1 MKRVLALVCVLCV
14 ALVGTAMAQAGGQ
27 SKSTINSD
35 ADYAAAMKEIGSTN
49 GMVGK
54 ALTGGNTADATKGA
68 ARLEQLFRDVHAYW
82 QAKKVDDA
90 TKFAADAL
98 AASQAMSKA
107 LAAGDAMA
115 ATDAR
120 TKLGAQCMGC
130 HTAHREK
137 TESGFRMK

>member
-1 MKRVLALVCVLCV
+1 MKRVFAIACVFSL
-14 ALVGTAMAQAGGQ
+14 ALVGTAIAQAPPA
-27 SKSTINSD
+27 SKSSIASE
-35 ADYAAAMKEIGSTN
+35 ADYSAAMKEIGQTN
-49 GMVGK
+49 GMIGK
-54 ALTGGNTADATKGA
+54 ALQGGNTADATKGA
-68 ARLEQLFRDVHAYW
+68 ARLETLFRDVHAYW

-107 LAAGDAMA
+107 LAAGDVMA

-137 TESGFRMK
+137 TESGFKMK